1 MYSQYGQDQFVIDL
15 LRGQRGGYFLDSGAS
30 NGVNS
35 SNTLLLEREYGWRGL
50 CVEPNRRLFE
60 RLAAIRRCDCVNVC
74 LFDRNENVRFF
85 EAGGQLGGVAED
97 LAWEQLERAMHVKKI
112 ARDAQ
117 GRPPLVVRQAQ
128 TLRETLD
135 RAGAPA
141 IIDYWSLDVE
151 GSELRLLRSF
161 PFDRYTFRVITVEH
175 NWLPAKRDIRAF
187 LESKGYQFVTTL
199 EIDDC
204 FILPSAFP
212 TRHAFSRCWRRA

>member
-1 MYSQYGQDQFVIDL
+1 M
-15 LRGQRGGYFLDSGAS
+15 R
-30 NGVNS
+30 
-35 SNTLLLEREYGWRGL
+35 
-50 CVEPNRRLFE
+50 
-60 RLAAIRRCDCVNVC
+60 
-74 LFDRNENVRFF
+74 
-85 EAGGQLGGVAED
+85 
-97 LAWEQLERAMHVKKI
+97 VKKI

-141 IIDYWSLDVE
+141 IIDYGNLDVE

-175 NWLPAKRDIRAF
+175 NWLPVKRDIRAF
-187 LESKGYQFVTTL
+187 LEGKGYQFVTTL

-212 TRHAFSRCWRRA
+212 TRHAFSHCWRRA